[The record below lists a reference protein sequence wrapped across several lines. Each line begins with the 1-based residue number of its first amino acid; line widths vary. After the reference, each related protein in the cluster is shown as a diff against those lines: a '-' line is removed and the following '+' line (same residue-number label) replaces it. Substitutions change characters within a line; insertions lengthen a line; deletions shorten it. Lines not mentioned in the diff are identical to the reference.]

1 MKKNIGIL
9 LVFALLQISLS
20 SFGQVKADIEKQNKK
35 GNAVFLVI
43 TDKAA
48 IGVENAVK
56 VANTAKSK
64 APNSAVVQ
72 LNRDDAANSSLV
84 KEYAVA
90 NVPVP
95 FILVVSPK
103 GNVSGGYP
111 ADGLDSDLLVQAIPS
126 PKQDEAIEA
135 LDAEKPCFFVVS
147 KKGFADKDK
156 VLTDCKTAGSKIA
169 STPAIIEID
178 FDDSREIGFLK
189 RIGVETIKDKTITI
203 VANASGQITGN
214 FEGSVDVSRLVAVA
228 NSAPKGGGCCPG
240 GSGSKG
246 CAPKK

>member
-20 SFGQVKADIEKQNKK
+20 SVGQVKSDIENQNKK

-48 IGVENAVK
+48 VGVENAVK

-64 APNSAVVQ
+64 APNSAVIQ
-72 LNRDDAANSSLV
+72 LNRDNAANSDLV
-84 KEYAVA
+84 KEYTAA
-90 NVPVP
+90 NLPVP
-95 FILVVSPK
+95 FILVISSK
-103 GNVSGGYP
+103 GNVAGGYP
-111 ADGLDSDLLVQAIPS
+111 ADNLDADLLVQTIPS
-126 PKQDEAIEA
+126 PKQDEAIAA
-135 LDAEKPCFFVVS
+135 LDASKPCFFIVS
-147 KKGFADKDK
+147 KQGFTDKNT
-156 VLTDCKTAGSKIA
+156 VLANCKTASSKIA
-169 STPAIIEID
+169 STPSIIEID
-178 FDDSREIGFLK
+178 FDDSRETAFLK
-189 RIGVETIKDKTITI
+189 RIGVEKINDKTITI

-214 FEGSVDVSRLVAVA
+214 FEGSTDVTKLTNAA
-228 NSAPKGGGCCPG
+228 NTVPKSGGCCPG

>member
-1 MKKNIGIL
+1 MKKNIGIFM
-9 LVFALLQISLS
+9 VFALLQFSLS
-20 SFGQVKADIEKQNKK
+20 SVAQVKSDIEKQNKK
-35 GNAVFLVI
+35 GNAVFLII

-48 IGVENAVK
+48 VGVENAIK

-84 KEYAVA
+84 KEYTVA

-95 FILVVSPK
+95 FILVISAK
-103 GNVSGGYP
+103 GNVSAGYP

-147 KKGFADKDK
+147 KQGFADKNT
-156 VLTDCKTAGSKIA
+156 VLANCKTASSKIA
-169 STPAIIEID
+169 SNPAIIEID
-178 FDDSREIGFLK
+178 FDDNNEKAFLE
-189 RIGVETIKDKTITI
+189 RIGVETIKDKTLTI
-203 VANASGQITGN
+203 VANATGQITGT
-214 FEGSVDVSRLVAVA
+214 FEGSVDVSRLIAVA
-228 NSAPKGGGCCPG
+228 NSVPKSSGCCPG

>member
-1 MKKNIGIL
+1 MTKNIGIL
-9 LVFALLQISLS
+9 LAFALLQISLS
-20 SFGQVKADIEKQNKK
+20 GLAQVKSDIEKQNKK
-35 GNAVFLVI
+35 GNAVFLII

-48 IGVENAVK
+48 VGVENAIK

-64 APNSAVVQ
+64 AANSAVIQ
-72 LNRDDAANSSLV
+72 LNRDDLANSTLV
-84 KEYAVA
+84 KEYTVA

-95 FILVVSPK
+95 FILVISAK

-111 ADGLDSDLLVQAIPS
+111 ADGLDPDLLVQAIPS
-126 PKQDEAIEA
+126 PKQDEAIAA
-135 LDAEKPCFFVVS
+135 LDASKPCFFVVS
-147 KKGFADKDK
+147 KKGFPDKNA
-156 VLTDCKTAGSKIA
+156 VLANCKTAGSKIA
-169 STPAIIEID
+169 SNPAIIEID
-178 FDDSREIGFLK
+178 FDDSNETDFLK
-189 RIGVETIKDKTITI
+189 RIGVETIKDKTLTV

-228 NSAPKGGGCCPG
+228 NSVPKGGGCCPG

>member
-9 LVFALLQISLS
+9 LAFALLQISLS
-20 SFGQVKADIEKQNKK
+20 SVGQVKTDIEKQNKE
-35 GNAVFLVI
+35 GNAVFLII

-48 IGVENAVK
+48 VGGENAVK
-56 VANTAKSK
+56 VANAAKSK

-95 FILVVSPK
+95 FILVISAK
-103 GNVSGGYP
+103 GNVSAGYP

-126 PKQDEAIEA
+126 PKQDEAIDA

-147 KKGFADKDK
+147 KQGFADKNA
-156 VLTDCKTAGSKIA
+156 VLANCKTASSKIA
-169 STPAIIEID
+169 SNPSIIEID
-178 FDDSREIGFLK
+178 FDDNRETDFLK

-203 VANASGQITGN
+203 VANATGQITGT
-214 FEGSVDVSRLVAVA
+214 FEGSIDVSRLIAVA
-228 NSAPKGGGCCPG
+228 NSAPKSGGCCPG